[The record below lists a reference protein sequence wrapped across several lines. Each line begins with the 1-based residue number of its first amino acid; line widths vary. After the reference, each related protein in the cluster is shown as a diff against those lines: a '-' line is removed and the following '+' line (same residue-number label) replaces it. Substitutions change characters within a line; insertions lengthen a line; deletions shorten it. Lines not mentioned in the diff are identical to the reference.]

1 MQIWTHPITSRLRDP
16 RLWLSACLTEATAIC
31 ILSVIPSVSGGINS
45 GIAAHTLA
53 YGTLSCTAG
62 TYLLIKKTPHCLLK
76 GALLAALYGACIE
89 LVQYFIPYR
98 TCEFGDIAVNCL
110 AALAG
115 MAPAGMLR
123 PLAASSK
130 KPGGAA

>member
-1 MQIWTHPITSRLRDP
+1 MQIGTQLLTARLRAP
-16 RLWLSACLTEATAIC
+16 GLWLSACLTEATAIC
-31 ILSVIPSVSGGINS
+31 ILSVIPSVGGGIN
-45 GIAAHTLA
+45 GGTAAHGLA
-53 YGTLSCTAG
+53 YSTLSCTAG
-62 TYLLIKKTPHCLLK
+62 TYLLIKKAPHCLIK

-115 MAPAGMLR
+115 MAPAALLR
-123 PLAASSK
+123 SVLAAHQQPLA
-130 KPGGAA
+130 